1 MTVYDPVHEMQE
13 PAVRGGF
20 SKHWK
25 ASMISLYQGA
35 NALRAS
41 AMILPLLLAFAGDA
55 NACAFSAV
63 RAQIDLIID
72 KDAERAAKFRKEF
85 SEGADSI
92 AVLES
97 LVTEEMR
104 AQVDACR
111 FDVAE
116 YLTKRGF
123 PPPH

>member
-1 MTVYDPVHEMQE
+1 MTHCDPVNDIKEL
-13 PAVRGGF
+13 AVRGGF
-20 SKHWK
+20 SKGLK
-25 ASMISLYQGA
+25 VSMVSSHQGT

-41 AMILPLLLAFAGDA
+41 ALFLSLLLAFAGDA
-55 NACAFSAV
+55 QACAFAAV
-63 RAQIDLIID
+63 RVQIDLILD
-72 KDAERAAKFRKEF
+72 KDAESGAKFHKEF
-85 SEGADSI
+85 AEGADSI

>member
-1 MTVYDPVHEMQE
+1 MV
-13 PAVRGGF
+13 
-20 SKHWK
+20 
-25 ASMISLYQGA
+25 SLRQGA
-35 NALRAS
+35 KALRGS
-41 AMILPLLLAFAGDA
+41 ALILSLMLVFGGDA
-55 NACAFSAV
+55 WACVFGPV
-63 RAQIDLIID
+63 RAQIDAIID
-72 KDAERAAKFRKEF
+72 KDTERGAKFRKEF
-85 SEGADSI
+85 AEGADSI

>member
-1 MTVYDPVHEMQE
+1 MV
-13 PAVRGGF
+13 
-20 SKHWK
+20 
-25 ASMISLYQGA
+25 SLHQGA
-35 NALRAS
+35 NALRVS
-41 AMILPLLLAFAGDA
+41 ALILSLLLSFAGDVH
-55 NACAFSAV
+55 ACVFSAV

-72 KDAERAAKFRKEF
+72 KDAERGVKFRKEF

-97 LVTEEMR
+97 LVTDEMR

-116 YLTKRGF
+116 YLTRRGF